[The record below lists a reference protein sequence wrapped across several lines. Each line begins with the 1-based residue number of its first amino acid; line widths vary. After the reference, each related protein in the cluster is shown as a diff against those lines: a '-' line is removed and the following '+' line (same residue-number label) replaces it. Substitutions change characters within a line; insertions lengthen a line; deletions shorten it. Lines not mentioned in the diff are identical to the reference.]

1 MLDFTFHVPTRI
13 VFGAGRLEE
22 LGRLPLPG
30 VKPLVVVGAGGSM
43 RRHGHL
49 DRVLALLRQ
58 NGCEPM
64 LFERVRPNPSLVH
77 VDEGACVA
85 RANGCDFIVGL
96 GGGSPIDAAKAIALA
111 AANGGSYWDYI
122 QSGTG
127 GRRTPQH
134 PALPVVAI
142 PTTAGT
148 GTEADPWTVV
158 TRDETQEKI
167 GWGNDSTYPVL
178 SIVDPAL
185 TITVPPRITAMTGM
199 DAFFHAVEAYLS
211 LSRQPSSDLLALEA
225 VSLLAQFLPQ
235 AVRQGDSVE
244 VRSMVSWASTAAG
257 LCESLSSCIA
267 HHSMEHALSAYHPDL
282 PHGAGLVMLS
292 LPFFEVMARV
302 QPKRCA
308 DLAATMGMPLHGLPP
323 AQQGMAFVE
332 GLRLLIRAVGL
343 DDLRLADHGITAAEI
358 PALAKNARETMGALF
373 PLTPVD
379 LRPEDVEAIFA
390 KALAGPTA

>member
-1 MLDFTFHVPTRI
+1 
-13 VFGAGRLEE
+13 
-22 LGRLPLPG
+22 
-30 VKPLVVVGAGGSM
+30 
-43 RRHGHL
+43 
-49 DRVLALLRQ
+49 
-58 NGCEPM
+58 
-64 LFERVRPNPSLVH
+64 
-77 VDEGACVA
+77 
-85 RANGCDFIVGL
+85 
-96 GGGSPIDAAKAIALA
+96 
-111 AANGGSYWDYI
+111 
-122 QSGTG
+122 
-127 GRRTPQH
+127 
-134 PALPVVAI
+134 
-142 PTTAGT
+142 
-148 GTEADPWTVV
+148 
-158 TRDETQEKI
+158 
-167 GWGNDSTYPVL
+167 
-178 SIVDPAL
+178 
-185 TITVPPRITAMTGM
+185 
-199 DAFFHAVEAYLS
+199 
-211 LSRQPSSDLLALEA
+211 
-225 VSLLAQFLPQ
+225 
-235 AVRQGDSVE
+235 
-244 VRSMVSWASTAAG
+244 MVSWASTAAG